1 MNPTKVHEI
10 TVQSISQRTRSIYFV
25 TASSYGP
32 VLFCL
37 PANMQKSET
46 SAIDLEA
53 LFFAAECFACLTL
66 LLHWLIM
73 DLLPLKPFEILA
85 ADCFLWLF
93 PWASGVGGDRMWE
106 ESG

>member
-1 MNPTKVHEI
+1 MNPTEVHEI

-37 PANMQKSET
+37 PANMQESET
-46 SAIDLEA
+46 SAIDLQV

-66 LLHWLIM
+66 LLHCFLIM
-73 DLLPLKPFEILA
+73 GISNRLKFFA

-93 PWASGVGGDRMWE
+93 PWASGVWGNRMWE